1 MSNDI
6 ARTMIV
12 PAALA
17 PLARALA
24 AGLSPGGVGMWRTGL
39 SPTGAEPATHYVSS
53 GLINP
58 AFGGVLADASVL
70 HAACV
75 AKGATV
81 TLAQCQAL
89 VAGSDVSGGDVRV
102 DDDGREYV
110 ETPFQAFER
119 LGLKMVQGA
128 L

>member
-1 MSNDI
+1 MDDI
-6 ARTMIV
+6 NRTMIV

-24 AGLSPGGVGMWRTGL
+24 AGLSPGGVGMFTTGL

-53 GLINP
+53 GLISG
-58 AFGGVLADASVL
+58 AFGGVMQSASAL
-70 HAACV
+70 RAAV
-75 AKGATV
+75 IAKGGTV

-89 VAGSDVSGGDVRV
+89 VSQSDVSGGVQIDAE
-102 DDDGREYV
+102 GREYT
-110 ETPFQAFER
+110 ETPHQAFER
-119 LGLKMVQGA
+119 LGVKLVTGV

>member
-1 MSNDI
+1 MSGDI
-6 ARTMIV
+6 RRTMVV

-24 AGLSPGGVGMWRTGL
+24 AGLSPGGVGMFTTGL
-39 SPTGAEPATHYVSS
+39 SPTGTEPATHYVSS

-58 AFGGVLADASVL
+58 AFGGVMQSASAL

-75 AKGATV
+75 AKGANV

-89 VAGSDVSGGDVRV
+89 VSQSDVSGGPQI
-102 DDDGREYV
+102 DDEGREYV
-110 ETPFQAFER
+110 ETAWQAFER
-119 LGLKMVQGA
+119 MGVKSVAGML
-128 L
+128 

>member
-1 MSNDI
+1 MSGDI

-24 AGLSPGGVGMWRTGL
+24 AGLSPGGAGMFQTGL

-58 AFGGVLADASVL
+58 ALGGVMKDAAML
-70 HAACV
+70 RAAVV
-75 AKGATV
+75 AKGGKV

-89 VAGSDVSGGDVRV
+89 VSQSDVSGGVLIDEE
-102 DDDGREYV
+102 GREYT
-110 ETPFQAFER
+110 ETPQQAFAR
-119 LGLKMVQGA
+119 LGLKLVTGT

>member
-1 MSNDI
+1 MSADI
-6 ARTMIV
+6 KRTMIV

-58 AFGGVLADASVL
+58 AFGGVMQSAAAL

-75 AKGATV
+75 AKGAQV

-89 VAGSDVSGGDVRV
+89 VSQSDVSEGDPR
-102 DDDGREYV
+102 D
-110 ETPFQAFER
+110 AFAR
-119 LGLKMVQGA
+119 LGLKMVRGT

>member
-1 MSNDI
+1 MTDI
-6 ARTMIV
+6 MRTMII

-24 AGLSPGGVGMWRTGL
+24 AELSPGGVGMFTTGL
-39 SPTGAEPATHYVSS
+39 SPTGEEPATHYVSS
-53 GLINP
+53 GLINGE
-58 AFGGVLADASVL
+58 FDGVMQDANAL

-75 AKGATV
+75 AKEAPV

-89 VAGSDVSGGDVRV
+89 VAGSDVSGA
-102 DDDGREYV
+102 DG
-110 ETPFQAFER
+110 ETPWDAFER
-119 LGLKMVQGA
+119 LGLKLVRGS